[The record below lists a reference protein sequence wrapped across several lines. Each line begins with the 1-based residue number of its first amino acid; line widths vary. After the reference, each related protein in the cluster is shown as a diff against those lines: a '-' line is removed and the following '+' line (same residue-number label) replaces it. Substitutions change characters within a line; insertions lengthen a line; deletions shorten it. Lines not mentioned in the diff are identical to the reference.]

1 MVEIACLDHPAD
13 IEVAVGKA
21 VHERL
26 EPCAPLAPRQR
37 TQVLAFDQQA
47 VVEPNEG
54 GKLLEH
60 LLADGF
66 APEPLLQCVEARRAA
81 LGAALDIAADQ
92 QFAVEH
98 RGEGEHVEQFGEGRR
113 NIVAR
118 TGIDP
123 GLVARPH
130 QLDADTVPFPFCGVV
145 GEIDHRFL
153 QRMRQHEGAE
163 GREIVDVGG
172 RFAAS
177 GPAEQLVVG
186 CIEPMPIFLHLFDRY
201 VEGLRKGGLCQPRR
215 HADPHAA
222 RRQLEQRIAARGIE
236 PVEQER
242 ELG

>member
-1 MVEIACLDHPAD
+1 MSASSRARRSLHASPA
-13 IEVAVGKA
+13 
-21 VHERL
+21 
-26 EPCAPLAPRQR
+26 
-37 TQVLAFDQQA
+37 QVLAFDQQA

-66 APEPLLQCVEARRAA
+66 APKPLLQCVEARRRPRPRRPGHRRAPA
-81 LGAALDIAADQ
+81 VRHRARRGRGARRAI
-92 QFAVEH
+92 
-98 RGEGEHVEQFGEGRR
+98 REGRR

-172 RFAAS
+172 QVRRERPSRKAGRRVHRAHAS
-177 GPAEQLVVG
+177 IPPPPRPTHRRPAQ
-186 CIEPMPIFLHLFDRY
+186 
-201 VEGLRKGGLCQPRR
+201 GGLCQP
-215 HADPHAA
+215 
-222 RRQLEQRIAARGIE
+222 
-236 PVEQER
+236 
-242 ELG
+242 